1 MAALTAASSAV
12 LVLDQASAADRQ
24 VSVAAASIAAAAAHT
39 VEVGLADLAAAPADM
54 AFEAVA
60 VVRS

>member
-1 MAALTAASSAV
+1 MTLAAASSAAS
-12 LVLDQASAADRQ
+12 VLDQASAAGRQ
-24 VSVAAASIAAAAAHT
+24 VLAAAASIAAAAAHT
-39 VEVGLADLAAAPADM
+39 VEVKLANLAAAPVDM